1 MEMLNHI
8 DSTMLCPDCCTIRTS
23 RSRHCSVCGHCVER
37 FDHHCPWI
45 NNCVGVQNHNYFLL
59 YIGFQTLV
67 IVTGL
72 TLSVTAMVRYL
83 ESRHNHYNDIFSDI
97 FPVDLEYQDAF
108 YLPFL
113 CLLICLTAF
122 FTLPLFL
129 LLYVQMMNFKHGK
142 TTMER
147 FGRSGG
153 DNDRETRIINS
164 GIVAD
169 T

>member
-1 MEMLNHI
+1 M
-8 DSTMLCPDCCTIRTS
+8 
-23 RSRHCSVCGHCVER
+23 
-37 FDHHCPWI
+37 
-45 NNCVGVQNHNYFLL
+45 
-59 YIGFQTLV
+59 

-72 TLSVTAMVRYL
+72 ALSVTAMVRYL
-83 ESRHNHYNDIFSDI
+83 ESRDIYYNDIFSELI
-97 FPVDLEYQDAF
+97 PVDIESQDAF
-108 YLPFL
+108 YLPFI

-122 FTLPLFL
+122 FTFPLLL
-129 LLYVQMMNFKHGK
+129 LLYVQMLNFKHGK

-153 DNDRETRIINS
+153 DNDRETRITNS